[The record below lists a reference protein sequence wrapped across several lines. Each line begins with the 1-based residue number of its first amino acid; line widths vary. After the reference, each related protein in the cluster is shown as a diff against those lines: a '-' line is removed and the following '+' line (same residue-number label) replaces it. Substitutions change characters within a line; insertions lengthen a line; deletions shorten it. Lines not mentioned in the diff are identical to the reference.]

1 MSVPDEKRL
10 LEECRRGDAAALRR
24 LVDEHYD
31 PLYRFLW
38 RMTSSPDTAQELT
51 QEAFV
56 RALERL
62 GSFDGR
68 AKFST
73 WLHTIAIN
81 LWRDNRRRQPREA
94 LALEEAHDVQA
105 ATRCDQEALARLER
119 REVREA
125 VERLPEAQR
134 MAVTL
139 FYYQG
144 MSYGEIAAVCGC
156 PIGTVGSWLHHGVR
170 SLRRMLA
177 EPSPGRPVNIVAQ
190 EC

>member
-1 MSVPDEKRL
+1 
-10 LEECRRGDAAALRR
+10 LEECRRGDAAALRQ

-38 RMTSSPDTAQELT
+38 RMTSSPETAQELT

-81 LWRDNRRRQPREA
+81 LWRDNRRRLPREPSVPLEEVAEPDTGIGCEREA
-94 LALEEAHDVQA
+94 LANLEKH
-105 ATRCDQEALARLER
+105 
-119 REVREA
+119 EVRVA
-125 VERLPEAQR
+125 VEQLPEAQR
-134 MAVTL
+134 VAILL
-139 FYYQG
+139 F
-144 MSYGEIAAVCGC
+144 
-156 PIGTVGSWLHHGVR
+156 
-170 SLRRMLA
+170 
-177 EPSPGRPVNIVAQ
+177 
-190 EC
+190 